1 MVKAIIFVFLGFLIN
16 RNNDTLL
23 FVFLGLNSL
32 VGPVIDSCINVL
44 IKELFDKEKLITT
57 NSLMNVSFD
66 IAYIF
71 GTLASSLVVLTGKS
85 KVTFIVI
92 AIIFLLI
99 GGILASIKNITAA
112 KPQIPI
118 SFGKSIQHMSSSLK
132 FLWGNRPL
140 FNVIIASFLWNLLI
154 WGSLPVVLP
163 ILSKLFNH
171 SVLMYS
177 SLNSV
182 QSIGIIVGSLL
193 VGMISVKM
201 DKIKIIYLSMIF
213 QSLFLIVFS
222 L

>member
-1 MVKAIIFVFLGFLIN
+1 M
-16 RNNDTLL
+16 

-32 VGPVIDSCINVL
+32 VRPVIDSCINVL

-112 KPQIPI
+112 KP
-118 SFGKSIQHMSSSLK
+118 
-132 FLWGNRPL
+132 
-140 FNVIIASFLWNLLI
+140 
-154 WGSLPVVLP
+154 
-163 ILSKLFNH
+163 
-171 SVLMYS
+171 
-177 SLNSV
+177 
-182 QSIGIIVGSLL
+182 
-193 VGMISVKM
+193 
-201 DKIKIIYLSMIF
+201 
-213 QSLFLIVFS
+213 
-222 L
+222 